1 VAIARALVNQP
12 KILLADEP
20 TGNLDTGTARQIV
33 QTLAELNKNQG
44 LTVIMISHEQPL
56 LAEFAD
62 DVIHLC
68 DGEVIELEK
77 IR

>member
-1 VAIARALVNQP
+1 
-12 KILLADEP
+12 
-20 TGNLDTGTARQIV
+20 V
-33 QTLAELNKNQG
+33 QMLSDLNRNQG
-44 LTVIMISHEQPL
+44 LTVIMISHEQAL

-68 DGEVIELEK
+68 DGKVVELEK